1 MKNLVIAIIIVIA
14 GSLTFLLIQK
24 LNIKEVEPD
33 DATMEQEEQVSVAS
47 GEYLDYN
54 RFDPQ
59 YYTENRIV
67 YVLLDS
73 GNEIA
78 SQLDSDINSNMLSIP
93 EGMVLVKIEGE
104 NINELR
110 SNLSLTS
117 DTTIVEVDNSGSVI
131 NVLNGI
137 SSLSQLL
144 GQLGY

>member
-33 DATMEQEEQVSVAS
+33 DVTMEQEEQVSVAS
-47 GEYLDYN
+47 GEYIDYS

-67 YVLLDS
+67 YVILDL

-78 SQLDSDINSNMLSIP
+78 SQLDSDINSNMQSIP

-110 SNLSLTS
+110 SNLSLTT
-117 DTTIVEVDNSGSVI
+117 DTTIVEVDKSGSVI

-144 GQLGY
+144 SELGY

>member
-110 SNLSLTS
+110 SNLSLTT

-144 GQLGY
+144 GELGY

>member
-47 GEYLDYN
+47 GEYLDYD

-73 GNEIA
+73 GNETA

-110 SNLSLTS
+110 SNLSLTT

-144 GQLGY
+144 GELGY

>member
-73 GNEIA
+73 GNETA

>member
-73 GNEIA
+73 GNETA

-110 SNLSLTS
+110 SNLSLTT

-144 GQLGY
+144 GELGY

>member
-73 GNEIA
+73 GNETA

-110 SNLSLTS
+110 SNLSLTT

>member
-73 GNEIA
+73 GNETA

-144 GQLGY
+144 GELGY

>member
-47 GEYLDYN
+47 GEYLDYD

-110 SNLSLTS
+110 SNLSLTT

-144 GQLGY
+144 GELGY

>member
-47 GEYLDYN
+47 GEYLDYD

-93 EGMVLVKIEGE
+93 EGMVLVKIEGG
-104 NINELR
+104 NIDQLR
-110 SNLSLTS
+110 SNLSLNS

-144 GQLGY
+144 GELGY

>member
-47 GEYLDYN
+47 GEYLDYD

-110 SNLSLTS
+110 SNLSLTT
-117 DTTIVEVDNSGSVI
+117 DTTIVEVDKSGSVI

-144 GQLGY
+144 SELGY